1 MIIRRN
7 FYVVLALLAGSVLAA
22 SIWGK
27 DVYYRLIYLWG
38 FLIASSWIWTRISL
52 RGIRLRRFARTTRQ
66 QVGQIFEERFEIN
79 NESRFPHLWIAIQD
93 QSNLPGSGS
102 SRVLSWI
109 GGLQQRSYISY
120 SWLTRRGLFQLG
132 PTQISSGDLFGLF
145 GVERFLQGNTSLLV
159 TPFLVELQSFP
170 SPMGVLPGGP
180 ALRQKTLEVTPYA
193 AGIREYLPGDSLNR
207 IHWASTAR
215 HDRMMVKEFEQDPQ
229 SDVWIFVDAQEFVH
243 AELPEARP
251 ILKPDPMQLWRH
263 RPEEVRL
270 PPATIEY
277 AVSSAASIARY
288 YLNKGHAVGLASS
301 GKTSSILPAERGERQ
316 LGKIMENL
324 AFLEADG
331 DLSLPGM
338 VSTQASY
345 MPRGCTVVLI
355 TPSTLQEVAL
365 VVDDLQRRSLH
376 PVAVLINAATFGGGL
391 GTVSLETLIRARNIP
406 VMQVSNQVDLRES
419 LEANAPGFAQFSP
432 WAQEAD

>member
-1 MIIRRN
+1 M
-7 FYVVLALLAGSVLAA
+7 
-22 SIWGK
+22 
-27 DVYYRLIYLWG
+27 
-38 FLIASSWIWTRISL
+38 
-52 RGIRLRRFARTTRQ
+52 
-66 QVGQIFEERFEIN
+66 
-79 NESRFPHLWIAIQD
+79 
-93 QSNLPGSGS
+93 
-102 SRVLSWI
+102 
-109 GGLQQRSYISY
+109 
-120 SWLTRRGLFQLG
+120 
-132 PTQISSGDLFGLF
+132 
-145 GVERFLQGNTSLLV
+145 
-159 TPFLVELQSFP
+159 
-170 SPMGVLPGGP
+170 
-180 ALRQKTLEVTPYA
+180 
-193 AGIREYLPGDSLNR
+193 
-207 IHWASTAR
+207 
-215 HDRMMVKEFEQDPQ
+215 
-229 SDVWIFVDAQEFVH
+229 
-243 AELPEARP
+243 
-251 ILKPDPMQLWRH
+251 
-263 RPEEVRL
+263 
-270 PPATIEY
+270 
-277 AVSSAASIARY
+277 
-288 YLNKGHAVGLASS
+288 GLASS